1 MQATPANTIRNL
13 QVIYFAL
20 LGGLVVLM
28 GVIMTV
34 LLQVRPEG
42 FIGAKGPKLGE
53 FPLITTVL
61 CGIAAMNLL
70 LALGL
75 PEFIT
80 RNNIDQ
86 YGRAAGSV
94 KVPMENWEVDS
105 TTWQEKLPV
114 ETMGKLLGYYMVEK
128 IITAAMC
135 EAGGM
140 LSAVAYLLEAQWVAV
155 VLLFLCIACML
166 WRLPTMDGV
175 NRWLLTQVSRLQ

>member
-1 MQATPANTIRNL
+1 MQATPANTVRNL

-28 GVIMTV
+28 GVIMSV

-42 FIGAKGPKLGE
+42 FIGAKGPKLGD

-75 PEFIT
+75 PAFIT
-80 RNNIDQ
+80 RNNIEQ
-86 YGRAAGSV
+86 FV
-94 KVPMENWEVDS
+94 KTTGPVNVQMESWDTENVA
-105 TTWQEKLPV
+105 WQEKLPT
-114 ETMGKLLGYYMVEK
+114 ETMGKLLGYFMVEK

-155 VLLFLCIACML
+155 VLLFFCIACML
-166 WRLPTMDGV
+166 WRLPTVDGV

>member
-1 MQATPANTIRNL
+1 MQATPANTVRNL

-28 GVIMTV
+28 GVIMSV

-42 FIGAKGPKLGE
+42 FIGAKGPKLGD

-61 CGIAAMNLL
+61 CGIAVMNLL

-75 PEFIT
+75 PSFIT
-80 RNNIDQ
+80 RSNIDQ
-86 YGRAAGSV
+86 YARTAGSV
-94 KVPMENWEVDS
+94 NVPMESWESES
-105 TTWQEKLPV
+105 TTWQEKLPA

-155 VLLFLCIACML
+155 VLLFFCIACML
-166 WRLPTMDGV
+166 WRLPTVDGL